1 MTISVSP
8 GEWRIMELL
17 WKQPQT
23 LMELVRSLGK
33 SEGWAKSTVTTMVR
47 RMEGKG
53 LIFYDE
59 DGRTKTFRAA
69 VAREEIVATET
80 DSLLRRAYNGS
91 LGLLVSTMAQR
102 NDLTRKDIDE
112 LYAILQKAEE
122 EMK

>member
-53 LIFYDE
+53 LLCHDE

-69 VAREEIVATET
+69 VAREEVVATET

>member
-53 LIFYDE
+53 LICYDE
-59 DGRTKTFRAA
+59 DGRTKTFRSA
-69 VAREEIVATET
+69 VAREEVVATET